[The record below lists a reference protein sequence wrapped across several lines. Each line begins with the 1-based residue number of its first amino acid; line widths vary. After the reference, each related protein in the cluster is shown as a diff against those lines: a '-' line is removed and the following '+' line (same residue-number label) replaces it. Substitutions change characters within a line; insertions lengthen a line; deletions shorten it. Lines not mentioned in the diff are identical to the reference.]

1 MRRRTWE
8 IKQSA
13 SLPNALDMYI
23 YGTVESDYYTWW
35 GDKVKSET
43 SANHFREEL
52 AKYPNASEINI
63 YINSLGGSVLEGTAI
78 YNQLKR
84 HKAFKTVYIDGFAC
98 SIASV
103 IAMAGDK
110 VVMPRNTM
118 MMIHNPWTIA
128 VGNAAEM
135 RKAAD
140 DLDTIGE
147 ASRQAY
153 LVKSGGKLSEEKL
166 IEMLDAETYLTA
178 EKCIE
183 YGLADEFADD
193 IDLEAAKKALEEPED
208 DDSENAQQSNPE
220 LEKLRAQVAEL
231 EKLRNEQKQH
241 EQEDAHAKMQTE
253 MQQRLDKA
261 ADFIINNY
269 FGKKKEEN
277 T

>member
-1 MRRRTWE
+1 MRRTWE
-8 IKQSA
+8 IKQSV
-13 SLPNALDMYI
+13 SLPSAIDLYI
-23 YGTVESDYYTWW
+23 YGSVEADYYDWW
-35 GDKVKSET
+35 GDKHESET
-43 SANHFREEL
+43 SADHFREEL
-52 AKYPNASEINI
+52 AKYPDATEMNI

-84 HKAFKTVYIDGFAC
+84 HKAHKTVYIDGFAC

-110 VVMPRNTM
+110 VIMPKNTM
-118 MMIHNPWTIA
+118 MMIHNPWTMA
-128 VGNAAEM
+128 VGNAKEL
-135 RKAAD
+135 RKQAD
-140 DLDTIGE
+140 DLEAVGE

-153 LVKSGGKLSEEKL
+153 LMKAGDKLPEDKL

-178 EKCIE
+178 EKCVE

-241 EQEDAHAKMQTE
+241 EQEDAQTKLQEE
-253 MQQRLDKA
+253 MKARLEKSA
-261 ADFIINNY
+261 AFIESY
-269 FGKKKEEN
+269 FSK
-277 T
+277 